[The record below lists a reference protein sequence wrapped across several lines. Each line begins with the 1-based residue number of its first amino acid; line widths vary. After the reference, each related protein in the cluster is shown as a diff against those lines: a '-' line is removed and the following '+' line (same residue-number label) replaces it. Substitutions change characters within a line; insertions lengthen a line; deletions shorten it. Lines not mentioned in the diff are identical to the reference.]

1 MRVLCILLTL
11 YWFVMF
17 ARILSS
23 WFPAPR
29 SPTGRRSIEILH
41 DLTEPVLRPLRGL
54 IPPLRL
60 GVVGLDLSPIIVF
73 IALGIIAG
81 ALGCGIGFF

>member
-1 MRVLCILLTL
+1 
-11 YWFVMF
+11 MF

-29 SPTGRRSIEILH
+29 SSVGRRLLEVLH

-54 IPPLRL
+54 IPPLRI
-60 GVVGLDLSPIIVF
+60 GMVGLDLSPIIVF
-73 IALGIIAG
+73 IALGILTR
-81 ALGCGIGFF
+81 ALGCRFGF